1 MLGSSCNPCC
11 DRCTCT
17 TIESLSVAVHWGISN
32 LAIASLSESG
42 VNQNDLYPT
51 GFNSGQPRYPLGV
64 INPFSQIG
72 PSGTAYTV
80 PRVQPS
86 VIEERFDIFVSRA
99 LGRCYYFYEDVFGGV
114 TITNRGLGTQ
124 ALGVRIYIA
133 ADYSQNI
140 PNQVT
145 FTADIR
151 FAGLMIANLFG
162 DPYVDGFLWTPTG
175 SHMQGCQLSSAYVP
189 YSVFNTRTLSSSYGA
204 GAFPQWSAGLT
215 IANAA
220 NPLP

>member
-1 MLGSSCNPCC
+1 
-11 DRCTCT
+11 
-17 TIESLSVAVHWGISN
+17 
-32 LAIASLSESG
+32 
-42 VNQNDLYPT
+42 
-51 GFNSGQPRYPLGV
+51 
-64 INPFSQIG
+64 
-72 PSGTAYTV
+72 
-80 PRVQPS
+80 VQPS